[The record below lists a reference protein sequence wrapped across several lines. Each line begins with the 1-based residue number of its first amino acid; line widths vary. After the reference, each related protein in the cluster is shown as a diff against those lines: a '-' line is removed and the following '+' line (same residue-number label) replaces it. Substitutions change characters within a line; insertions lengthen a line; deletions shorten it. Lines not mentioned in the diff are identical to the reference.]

1 MKKGVRNVT
10 DADIPSVKIAA
21 MPIYTKTGDKG
32 ETSLFGGKRVSKA
45 DARMEA
51 CGTIDELTS
60 FIGLID
66 SKIDDEKDKVT
77 LRKIQRDLYEI
88 MAFVGGAEKSL
99 LTPSQQ
105 IERFEKSIDDIEKTL
120 PKLTRFILP
129 GGTEIGSLF
138 HIARTVCRRAERS
151 IIKSFIQNN
160 TMEGNGEKIVLQ
172 YINRFSDLL
181 FMYGRKYTKGKEI
194 IT

>member
-1 MKKGVRNVT
+1 
-10 DADIPSVKIAA
+10 

-32 ETSLFGGKRVSKA
+32 ETSLFGGKRVSKT
-45 DARMEA
+45 DERMEA

-60 FIGLID
+60 FLGLIA
-66 SKIDDEKDKVT
+66 SKIDNEKDIT
-77 LRKIQRDLYEI
+77 FLREIQKDLYDI

-99 LTPSQQ
+99 LVPSQQ
-105 IERFEKSIDDIEKTL
+105 IERFEKSIDEIEKTL

-129 GGTEIGSLF
+129 GGTETSSLF
-138 HIARTVCRRAERS
+138 HIARTICRRAERS

-160 TMEGNGEKIVLQ
+160 TTGGEEKKIVLQ
-172 YINRFSDLL
+172 YINRLSDLL
-181 FMYGRKYTKGKEI
+181 FMYGRKYTKGKEV